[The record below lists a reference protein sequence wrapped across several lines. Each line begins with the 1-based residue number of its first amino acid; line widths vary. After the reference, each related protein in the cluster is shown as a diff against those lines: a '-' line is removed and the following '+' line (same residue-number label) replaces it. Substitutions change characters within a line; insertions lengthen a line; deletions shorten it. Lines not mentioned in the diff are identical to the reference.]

1 MDLKDVCAYPRP
13 PALATTRET
22 GRAHCFP
29 KGSSKCFWYEAGI
42 CYANE
47 PGNHRYPH
55 AAGRDRV
62 RSHWTEASYPSE
74 WVDSDMIRKCTE
86 EGWRTRAPTSRCLE
100 DLSACNDFEVAVLCT
115 PSRSDSTECSL
126 DETESDSDGW

>member
-29 KGSSKCFWYEAGI
+29 KGGSKCFWYEAGI
-42 CYANE
+42 CFADE

-55 AAGRDRV
+55 ASGRGRV
-62 RSHWTEASYPSE
+62 RDILADSVPEE
-74 WVDSDMIRKCTE
+74 WVDSDIIRKCTE
-86 EGWRTRAPTSRCLE
+86 EGWRTRASTSRCLE
-100 DLSACNDFEVAVLCT
+100 DLSACNDFGTAVLCS
-115 PSRSDSTECSL
+115 PSRSDSTGCFLSERE
-126 DETESDSDGW
+126 DDSDGR